1 MNSRSWKFFY
11 TAMIIG
17 TSVPLIFDY
26 RISLGFL
33 LGSLEALIHYKR
45 LESFWNGVLNTKV
58 STKNTGVVHFLFTF
72 AMMAGVLLVCAFLP
86 DVFNIFACAVGMLLI
101 KFVTY
106 IDLLIPKKEETW

>member
-1 MNSRSWKFFY
+1 M
-11 TAMIIG
+11 
-17 TSVPLIFDY
+17 
-26 RISLGFL
+26 
-33 LGSLEALIHYKR
+33 
-45 LESFWNGVLNTKV
+45 NTKV
-58 STKNTGVVHFLFTF
+58 STKNTGVGHFLFTF